1 MMENPR
7 AEEENI
13 IQDTR
18 NLFGL
23 KKEIN
28 YSVIR
33 YITNL
38 YWLEK
43 ETKTMKDRILRDIKN
58 LFEHREE
65 ENFYK
70 PLKVSNI

>member
-1 MMENPR
+1 MENPR

-13 IQDTR
+13 IQNTR
-18 NLFGL
+18 NLFRL
-23 KKEIN
+23 KMEIN

-43 ETKTMKDRILRDIKN
+43 ETKAMKDRILRDIKN

-65 ENFYK
+65 RNYYK
-70 PLKVSNI
+70 ALKVSNF

>member
-1 MMENPR
+1 MENPR

-13 IQDTR
+13 IQNTR
-18 NLFGL
+18 NLFRL
-23 KKEIN
+23 KMEIN

-38 YWLEK
+38 HWLEK
-43 ETKTMKDRILRDIKN
+43 ETKAMKDRILRDIKN

-65 ENFYK
+65 GNYYK
-70 PLKVSNI
+70 ALKVSNF

>member
-1 MMENPR
+1 MENPR

-13 IQDTR
+13 IQNTR
-18 NLFGL
+18 NLFRL
-23 KKEIN
+23 KMEIN